1 MHTPTAPII
10 TTLTR
15 VLGSVQATLG
25 ALAAVTV
32 LTDLHESIPVILG
45 VAVGVVG
52 AVQIGLHRY
61 AADETTASS
70 AVAEYRDGGDIL
82 AGPANDLVTTGH
94 HVRTVGVDQDHPDP
108 PYMVG

>member
-1 MHTPTAPII
+1 MTTPTAPII
-10 TTLTR
+10 DTLTR

-61 AADETTASS
+61 AADQTTPTAD
-70 AVAEYRDGGDIL
+70 VMEVRDGGLVI
-82 AGPANDLVTTGH
+82 AGPANDMLGEGEIVRSHGVTPTG
-94 HVRTVGVDQDHPDP
+94 Q
-108 PYMVG
+108 

>member
-1 MHTPTAPII
+1 MSMTTPTAPII
-10 TTLTR
+10 DTLTR

-32 LTDLHESIPVILG
+32 LTELHESIPVILG

-61 AADETTASS
+61 AAETTTAAD

-82 AGPANDLVTTGH
+82 AGPANDLVTTGGY
-94 HVRTVGVDQDHPDP
+94 VRTVGVE
-108 PYMVG
+108 

>member
-1 MHTPTAPII
+1 MKTPTAPII
-10 TTLTR
+10 ETLTR

-32 LTDLHESIPVILG
+32 LTELHESIPVILG
-45 VAVGVVG
+45 VAVGIVG

-61 AADETTASS
+61 AAETTTASS

-82 AGPANDLVTTGH
+82 AGPANDLVATGH
-94 HVRTVGVDQDHPDP
+94 WVRPVGVE
-108 PYMVG
+108 

>member
-1 MHTPTAPII
+1 MTTPTAPIVK
-10 TTLTR
+10 TLTR
-15 VLGSVQATLG
+15 VLGGVYATLG

-52 AVQIGLHRY
+52 AVQNGLHRY
-61 AADETTASS
+61 AATETTASS
-70 AVAEYRDGGDIL
+70 AVAEYRDGGDTL

-94 HVRTVGVDQDHPDP
+94 HVRTIGVNQDHPDP

>member
-1 MHTPTAPII
+1 MTTPTAPII
-10 TTLTR
+10 KTLTR

-32 LTDLHESIPVILG
+32 LTDLHESIPTILG

-61 AADETTASS
+61 ASAETTASS

-82 AGPANDLVTTGH
+82 AGPANDMLASGSY
-94 HVRTVGVDQDHPDP
+94 VRTLGVD
-108 PYMVG
+108 